1 MCRPRLIPLLILS
14 SVVLAACLPVLPPN
28 PPIASAPAFDPT
40 VLFAGHTHG
49 DGALNVRFGAQRT
62 LSVDGVARS
71 RPDGTFQLDQTI
83 TFANGTITTRR
94 WVLRRDTN
102 DANAFTATL
111 SDATGEVKAETR
123 GNEFHLR
130 YQMRSPKVYMEQ
142 WLYLQPD
149 GRTVLNQAEV
159 TVLGIPWARLSE
171 TIVRIEP

>member
-1 MCRPRLIPLLILS
+1 MHRPRLIHLLIIS
-14 SVVLAACLPVLPPN
+14 TAVLAACLPVLPPN
-28 PPIASAPAFDPT
+28 PPTASAPTFDPT
-40 VLFAGHTHG
+40 VFFAGHTHG
-49 DGALNVRFGAQRT
+49 EGALNVRFGARRS

-83 TFANGTITTRR
+83 TFANGTIDTRR
-94 WVLRRDTN
+94 WVLRRDAN

-111 SDATGEVKAETR
+111 SDAVGEVKAETR

-130 YQMRSPKVYMEQ
+130 YQIRSPKVFMEQ
-142 WLYLQPD
+142 RLYLQPD

-171 TIVRIEP
+171 TIVRVEP